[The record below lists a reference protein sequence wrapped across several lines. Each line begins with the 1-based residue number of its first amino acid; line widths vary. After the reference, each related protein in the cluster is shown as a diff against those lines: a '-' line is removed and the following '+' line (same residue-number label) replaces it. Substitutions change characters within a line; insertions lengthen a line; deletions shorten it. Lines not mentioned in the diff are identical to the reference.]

1 MYLSKRKVIPDE
13 KEEERK
19 KQRRDTINN
28 FQGFPGG
35 SIGKE
40 SAYNVGVQVSF
51 LGSGRF
57 PGEGNDNPFQYSCLG
72 NLMDRGSW
80 WATVHG
86 IIRVG
91 LDLQTKSPELK
102 KEKNKKIK
110 IHNNN
115 NVDIRVAGRNKN

>member
-1 MYLSKRKVIPDE
+1 MKK
-13 KEEERK
+13 KKKERK

-35 SIGKE
+35 SVGKD
-40 SAYNVGVQVSF
+40 SSSNVGVQGSI

-57 PGEGNDNPFQYSCLG
+57 PGEGNGNPFQYFCLG

-115 NVDIRVAGRNKN
+115 TVDIGVASRNKN

>member
-1 MYLSKRKVIPDE
+1 
-13 KEEERK
+13 
-19 KQRRDTINN
+19 
-28 FQGFPGG
+28 
-35 SIGKE
+35 
-40 SAYNVGVQVSF
+40 
-51 LGSGRF
+51 
-57 PGEGNDNPFQYSCLG
+57 
-72 NLMDRGSW
+72 MDRGSW

>member
-1 MYLSKRKVIPDE
+1 
-13 KEEERK
+13 
-19 KQRRDTINN
+19 
-28 FQGFPGG
+28 
-35 SIGKE
+35 
-40 SAYNVGVQVSF
+40 
-51 LGSGRF
+51 
-57 PGEGNDNPFQYSCLG
+57 
-72 NLMDRGSW
+72 MDRGSW

-115 NVDIRVAGRNKN
+115 VEIGVAGGNKN

>member
-1 MYLSKRKVIPDE
+1 M
-13 KEEERK
+13 
-19 KQRRDTINN
+19 
-28 FQGFPGG
+28 GFP
-35 SIGKE
+35 SSSASKE

-115 NVDIRVAGRNKN
+115 TVDIGVASRNKN

>member
-1 MYLSKRKVIPDE
+1 MSKRKVIPDGKSQVKE
-13 KEEERK
+13 KK
-19 KQRRDTINN
+19 KERRDSINN
-28 FQGFPGG
+28 FCGFPGG
-35 SIGKE
+35 SVVKE
-40 SAYNVGVQVSF
+40 SACNAGVPGSI
-51 LGSGRF
+51 LGSGRS

-115 NVDIRVAGRNKN
+115 NVEIGVAGGNKN

>member
-1 MYLSKRKVIPDE
+1 MSKRKVIPDGKSQVKE
-13 KEEERK
+13 KK
-19 KQRRDTINN
+19 KERRDSINN
-28 FQGFPGG
+28 FCGFPGG
-35 SIGKE
+35 SVVKE
-40 SAYNVGVQVSF
+40 SACNAGVPDSI
-51 LGSGRF
+51 LGSGRS
-57 PGEGNDNPFQYSCLG
+57 PGERNDNPFQYSCLG
-72 NLMDRGSW
+72 NVMDRGSW

-115 NVDIRVAGRNKN
+115 TVDIGVASRNKN

>member
-1 MYLSKRKVIPDE
+1 
-13 KEEERK
+13 
-19 KQRRDTINN
+19 
-28 FQGFPGG
+28 
-35 SIGKE
+35 
-40 SAYNVGVQVSF
+40 
-51 LGSGRF
+51 
-57 PGEGNDNPFQYSCLG
+57 
-72 NLMDRGSW
+72 MDRGSW

-115 NVDIRVAGRNKN
+115 TVDIGVASRNKN